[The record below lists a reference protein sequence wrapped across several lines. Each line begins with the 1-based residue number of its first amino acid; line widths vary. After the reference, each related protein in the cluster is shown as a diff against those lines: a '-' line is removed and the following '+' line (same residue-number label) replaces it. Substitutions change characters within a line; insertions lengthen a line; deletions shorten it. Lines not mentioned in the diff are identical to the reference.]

1 MEEEKHLM
9 GAGAIEKGSEGPKEA
24 KVEEEKLEGSMESGD
39 EVKNL
44 EGLLETGDTRLV
56 C

>member
-1 MEEEKHLM
+1 M
-9 GAGAIEKGSEGPKEA
+9 GAGAIKKGSEGPQEDKA
-24 KVEEEKLEGSMESGD
+24 EEEKLEGSMESGD

>member
-1 MEEEKHLM
+1 MC
-9 GAGAIEKGSEGPKEA
+9 AGAIKKGSEGPKEA
-24 KVEEEKLEGSMESGD
+24 KAEEEKLEGSVESGD

-44 EGLLETGDTRLV
+44 KGLLETGDTRLV

>member
-1 MEEEKHLM
+1 M
-9 GAGAIEKGSEGPKEA
+9 GAGAIGKGSEGPKEA
-24 KVEEEKLEGSMESGD
+24 KAEEEKLEGSMESGD

>member
-1 MEEEKHLM
+1 M
-9 GAGAIEKGSEGPKEA
+9 GAGAIKKGSEGPQEA
-24 KVEEEKLEGSMESGD
+24 KEEEEKLEGSMESGD

>member
-1 MEEEKHLM
+1 M
-9 GAGAIEKGSEGPKEA
+9 GAGAIKKGSEGPQEA
-24 KVEEEKLEGSMESGD
+24 KAEEKLEGSMESGD

-44 EGLLETGDTRLV
+44 EGLLEIGDTRLV